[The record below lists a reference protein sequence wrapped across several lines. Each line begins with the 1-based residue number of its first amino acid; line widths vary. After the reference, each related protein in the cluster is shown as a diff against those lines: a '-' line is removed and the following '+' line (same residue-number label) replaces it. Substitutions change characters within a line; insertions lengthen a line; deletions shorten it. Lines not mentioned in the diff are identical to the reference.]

1 MLHNHTGFQFKNKN
15 AKGFTL
21 VELLVVIFIIG
32 VLVSLLLANILGA
45 RQRAT
50 DVEKKSNLQ
59 QLKRALRLFYNDYQS
74 YPDADGG
81 RFTNE
86 VGGGTA
92 VVEGAEFHNN
102 QNNDVIYMKE
112 VPAYDEYAVT
122 DDGNRFVL
130 IVTLDNPSDK
140 DIESSKSRCETS
152 LIAVNVDGAGIDVS
166 ADPVYIVC
174 ED

>member
-1 MLHNHTGFQFKNKN
+1 MLHNQTRFQFKNKN

-50 DVEKKSNLQ
+50 DVEKKANLQ
-59 QLKRALRLFYNDYQS
+59 QVKRALRLFYNDFQS
-74 YPDADGG
+74 YPAAVGD

-86 VGGGTA
+86 VTGGTP
-92 VVEGAEFHNN
+92 VPEGEEFHN
-102 QNNDVIYMKE
+102 QDNDEVIYMKE
-112 VPAYDEYAVT
+112 IPEYDEYAVT
-122 DDGNRFVL
+122 ADGNRFVL

-140 DIESSKSRCETS
+140 DIESSKSRCATS
-152 LIAVNVDGAGIDVS
+152 LIETGASIDPDGD
-166 ADPVYIVC
+166 DPVYIVC